1 MRNLFLTGASGC
13 LGHYVLERLAQQRDP
28 EFPERPAYHLYVLI
42 RETSRLRLPLERLP
56 APITWV
62 PGDLLRI
69 REHAALLHQM
79 DGLIHMAAAWGDP
92 ALAWAVNVTHTLELF
107 QLLDPERCQQVIY
120 FSTASLLN
128 QDLEPLAI
136 AGRAGTDYIRSKYEM
151 LLRRQ
156 ESGFWPERLL
166 TLYPTLLF
174 GGSPHHP
181 YSHITAGLKD
191 VLRWLDLI
199 RFLRVD
205 ASFHFIHAADVAEM
219 VAHWVAHPPGA
230 GDWVLGN
237 SPLSLDECVEQVCA
251 YFKKRIYFRV
261 PLPLALV
268 RGLAFLFRVRLSE
281 WDEYCLRQRHF
292 VYPALSP
299 ETLGLRCHFPTVASL
314 LDTYL

>member
-28 EFPERPAYHLYVLI
+28 DFPEQPAYHLYVLI

-69 REHAALLHQM
+69 REHAALLRQM

-166 TLYPTLLF
+166 TLHLVWGGLSLLQL
-174 GGSPHHP
+174 GGGFPDELHCHLLHLVQQHRLPERVLRPHWPRSLASASPHLHRARP
-181 YSHITAGLKD
+181 APGGEHWPSPRSHRSG
-191 VLRWLDLI
+191 
-199 RFLRVD
+199 
-205 ASFHFIHAADVAEM
+205 
-219 VAHWVAHPPGA
+219 
-230 GDWVLGN
+230 
-237 SPLSLDECVEQVCA
+237 
-251 YFKKRIYFRV
+251 
-261 PLPLALV
+261 
-268 RGLAFLFRVRLSE
+268 
-281 WDEYCLRQRHF
+281 
-292 VYPALSP
+292 
-299 ETLGLRCHFPTVASL
+299 
-314 LDTYL
+314 